1 MCSLSDKI
9 RDREITR
16 LCHFTKSTKMLHI
29 LSSVNGI
36 QANDFMEYD
45 VLNRNDTNR
54 FDGHEDYISTSIEYP
69 NMWYLNRIKDSDP
82 LFKDWVILCINPDIM
97 LEKKTLFCETNAAFN
112 RGSFLKSGIQGFEG
126 MYNQRVCGNR
136 RTDFYRQ
143 STRLKSCPT
152 NDQGEV
158 MIYKQIPRHKIM
170 YMIVPNIEAARI
182 EKSRLK
188 FCGIDNNLDIII
200 CKELFTTDLSR
211 MIANGIRPKEEKF
224 EE

>member
-1 MCSLSDKI
+1 MCSMIDKI

-16 LCHFTKSTKMLHI
+16 LCHFTKSNKMLHI
-29 LSSVNGI
+29 LSSIEGI
-36 QANDFMEYD
+36 KANDFMEYD
-45 VLNRNDTNR
+45 VLNKNDVNR

-69 NMWYLNRIKDSDP
+69 NMWYLNRIKDADP

-97 LEKKTLFCETNAAFN
+97 LEEKTLFCETNAAFN
-112 RGSFLKSGIQGFEG
+112 RGSYLKSGIQGFEG
-126 MYNQRVCGNR
+126 MYNQSVCGNR
-136 RTDFYRQ
+136 SRNFFRQ

-170 YMIVPNIEAARI
+170 YMIVPDRKSAEI
-182 EKSRLK
+182 EKSRLNL
-188 FCGIDNNLDIII
+188 CGIDDNLDIII
-200 CKELFTTDLSR
+200 CKELFTTGLSK